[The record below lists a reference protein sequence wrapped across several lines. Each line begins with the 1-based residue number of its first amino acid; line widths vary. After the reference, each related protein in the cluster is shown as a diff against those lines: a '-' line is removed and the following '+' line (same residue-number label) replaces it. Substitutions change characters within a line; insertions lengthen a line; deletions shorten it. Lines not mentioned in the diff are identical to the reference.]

1 MSYQAIPLHWVVEL
15 HPWSYHQ
22 VLTSS
27 NASVISVPD
36 FKHVQQVGWVKRNS
50 SKSAHL
56 VKTEEAV
63 LKELRTAEHAPKAS
77 LPEKKN
83 PKIANPVPLDGT
95 NHKKRNQ
102 PRAALTVQQD
112 GGPLLMA
119 TTKKSAVRRFALI
132 S

>member
-1 MSYQAIPLHWVVEL
+1 MSYLATPLRWVVEL
-15 HPWSYHQ
+15 HPWSYLRA
-22 VLTSS
+22 LTSS
-27 NASVISVPD
+27 NALMVSVPD
-36 FKHVQQVGWVKRNS
+36 FKPVQQVGWVKRNS

-83 PKIANPVPLDGT
+83 PKKAKTVLLGGT
-95 NHKKRNQ
+95 NHKKPNQ
-102 PRAALTVQQD
+102 ARTVLTVQQD
-112 GGPLLMA
+112 GVPLLMTA
-119 TTKKSAVRRFALI
+119 TKKSTVRLFALI